1 MAITKR
7 PGVYYN
13 ETTEYE
19 LQGNGG
25 KIPVFIGKTGNS
37 AATGYKVDG
46 TQILKFKNY
55 GEACR
60 TIANGGIG
68 TDTTT
73 NALLGVLKD
82 FFEEAEPKSAEDIG
96 IPYIY
101 VIDVGAGTSKDIWL
115 TALTTAKTVREAIVE
130 VYYGAESI
138 TDSGYTISNFIAA
151 AAASITTETG
161 NLNLR
166 TAFTTKIGAS
176 DSDLIALNPTSG
188 GILKSRI
195 GLVEPTKFGKHV
207 AVLCCTP
214 YYIEPGYMEYRTVK
228 PGEFTARTDAQI
240 LALQN
245 AGIIFGADEIVSDL
259 TVCRINLGVSTAFA
273 STPRPADALF
283 HARFN
288 ADHLLREV
296 FKAVFTQ
303 VKANETASYIVKA
316 QTKVDAIVDAEVE
329 AERMIPYN
337 SETGDG
343 TRLTLVESNSDPYDM
358 ELVGQIQGINCTIA
372 INVRVTIKNPA
383 MKAASTA

>member
-7 PGVYYN
+7 PGVYYT

-37 AATGYKVDG
+37 ATTGYAVDG
-46 TQILKFKNY
+46 TQILRFANY

-68 TDTTT
+68 TDPDT
-73 NALLGVLKD
+73 NPLLAVLKE
-82 FFEEAEPKSAEDIG
+82 FFEEAEPKAAEDIG
-96 IPYIY
+96 IPYVY
-101 VIDVGAGTSKDIWL
+101 VIDVGAGTSKTAWL
-115 TALTTAKTVREAIVE
+115 TALTTAKTKREAIVE
-130 VYYGAESI
+130 VYYGAENIS
-138 TDSGYTISNFIAA
+138 DDGYTLTNFLAA
-151 AAASITTETG
+151 AAASISTESA

-166 TAFTTKIGAS
+166 TGFATKA
-176 DSDLIALNPTSG
+176 DATDAQLIALNPSTG

-195 GLVEPTKFGKHV
+195 GLIEPDKFGKHV
-207 AVLCCTP
+207 AMLCCTP
-214 YYIEPGYMEYRTVK
+214 YYIEPGFLTYRTVE
-228 PGEFTARTDAQI
+228 PGEFKERTDAEI

-245 AGIIFGADEIVSDL
+245 AGIIFGADEVVSDL
-259 TVCRINLGVSTAFA
+259 VVCRINLGVSTAFA
-273 STPRPADALF
+273 ANPRPADALF

-316 QTKVDAIVDAEVE
+316 QTKVDAIVDDEVE

-337 SETGDG
+337 SENGNG
-343 TRLTLVESNSDPYDM
+343 TKLTLIEANSDPYDM
-358 ELVGQIQGINCTIA
+358 ELIGQIQPINCTIA
-372 INVRVTIKNPA
+372 INVKIQIKNPA
-383 MKAASTA
+383 MKAASA